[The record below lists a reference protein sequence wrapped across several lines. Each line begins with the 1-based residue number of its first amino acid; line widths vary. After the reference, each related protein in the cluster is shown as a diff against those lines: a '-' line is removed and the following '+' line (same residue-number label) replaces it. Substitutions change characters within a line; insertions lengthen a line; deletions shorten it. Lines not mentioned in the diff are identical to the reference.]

1 MRVSLHPERGLIVLS
16 LWVGAT
22 CRASFQLPLDEAVR
36 LSEVLESVTV
46 SNASLAVTDA
56 SIAVTH
62 AAPAVTDPAT
72 VPVEGAALAS

>member
-1 MRVSLHPERGLIVLS
+1 MRVSLHPDRGLVVLS

-46 SNASLAVTDA
+46 SSAATAASLAMTDEVT
-56 SIAVTH
+56 AVP
-62 AAPAVTDPAT
+62 AATP
-72 VPVEGAALAS
+72 LAS